1 MEMTVDMLR
10 AALLDTEGSRIVKVY
25 SNGSMDADV
34 AEVHIDEVNEN
45 RKVATVTIV
54 TENADNHLKQLLD
67 AYFENRLPVEMKDFG
82 FVRQT
87 MTTEDIID
95 QLSPMMDVAK
105 RDLMDYMSNHGYQI
119 HQQVDG
125 LPRWVLYT
133 NIKIE

>member
-10 AALLDTEGSRIVKVY
+10 AALLDTEGGRIVKIY
-25 SNGSMDADV
+25 GNGSMDADV

-95 QLSPMMDVAK
+95 QLSPMMVVGK

>member
-1 MEMTVDMLR
+1 MTVDMLR
-10 AALLDTEGSRIVKVY
+10 AALLDTEGDRIVKIY
-25 SNGSMDADV
+25 GNGCMDADV

-67 AYFENRLPVEMKDFG
+67 AFFENRLPVEMKDFG

-87 MTTEDIID
+87 KTTEDIID
-95 QLSPMMDVAK
+95 QLSPMMDVGK
-105 RDLMDYMSNHGYQI
+105 HDLMDYMSNHGYQI
-119 HQQVDG
+119 RQQVDG

-133 NIKIE
+133 NIKTE

>member
-10 AALLDTEGSRIVKVY
+10 AALLDTEGGRIVKIY
-25 SNGSMDADV
+25 GNGCMDADV

-67 AYFENRLPVEMKDFG
+67 AYFENRLPVKMKGFD
-82 FVRQT
+82 FVRMT

-95 QLSPMMDVAK
+95 QLSPMMDVGK

-119 HQQVDG
+119 RQQIDG
-125 LPRWVLYT
+125 LPRWVLYS
-133 NIKIE
+133 KIEIG

>member
-10 AALLDTEGSRIVKVY
+10 AALLDTEGGRIVKIY
-25 SNGSMDADV
+25 GNGIMDADV

-87 MTTEDIID
+87 KTTEDIID
-95 QLSPMMDVAK
+95 QLSPMMDVGK
-105 RDLMDYMSNHGYQI
+105 RDLMDYMSHHGYQI
-119 HQQVDG
+119 RQQVDG

>member
-10 AALLDTEGSRIVKVY
+10 AALLDTEGDRIVKIY
-25 SNGSMDADV
+25 ANGSMDADV

-67 AYFENRLPVEMKDFG
+67 AYFENRLPVEMNDFG

-95 QLSPMMDVAK
+95 QLSPMMDVGK

-119 HQQVDG
+119 RQQVDG

>member
-1 MEMTVDMLR
+1 MTVDMLR
-10 AALLDTEGSRIVKVY
+10 AALLDTEGGRIVKIY
-25 SNGSMDADV
+25 GNGSMDADV

-95 QLSPMMDVAK
+95 QLSPMMVVGK